1 MATIEHRAVLAAP
14 PERVFALLSRVE
26 DFADYSDLIRSIERL
41 DEDHYCWHVHAVGMD
56 WSFTVVVTE
65 SRAPEVLAWKS
76 VKGVRNSGR
85 YELTAV
91 PEGTEVVLTLEYE
104 IKGRL
109 LEKAVRKA
117 TQPLVNKVSQQILD
131 RVAERLGVPRS

>member
-1 MATIEHRAVLAAP
+1 MATIEHRAVLTAP

-41 DEDHYCWHVHAVGMD
+41 DADHYCWNVHAVGMD

-65 SRAPEVLAWKS
+65 SRAPEVLVWKS

-104 IKGRL
+104 VKGRL

-131 RVAERLGVPRS
+131 RVAERLGS